1 MPRATPDS
9 RAGWTAAGAGF
20 SDSSS
25 GEAVLAGAAVL
36 SAVISDFISGVI
48 SGVILGGVYVWI
60 RLRLS
65 W

>member
-36 SAVISDFISGVI
+36 SAVISDSISSITGVI
-48 SGVILGGVYVWI
+48 SGGFYVWI